1 MVDFYEWV
9 DEWIS
14 KKGEKRENSSSNDDE
29 SVNDYEDDIIVE
41 ELGNFNFSWH
51 IVYYILLWI

>member
-1 MVDFYEWV
+1 MNELV
-9 DEWIS
+9 
-14 KKGEKRENSSSNDDE
+14 KKVKKRENSSSNDDE